1 MRVILDPLPACF
13 DSWNN
18 TGPTRPGDPGCID
31 VDPSHA
37 EQAWCYCK
45 NRSSGAMSVSAYKH
59 EHGLEGPGLCTS
71 VVSQALDG
79 SIHHARNLD
88 WNIPQVIHRSPTLI
102 ISVILYESPHT
113 CATGTFSQAVKGML
127 VDVDFVRGGQCAAS
141 VKLVPCAPRAQ
152 SISPRRKLPV
162 RNTLGTFAPFF
173 DRMLS
178 CRTCPFVIR
187 GVLREPQAPLHG
199 DDGRRIRRCSERNA
213 CGPVLGLDQCARK
226 GREDP
231 DKHRGSAPS
240 CVDDAVAAPAA
251 RLRDRRLLLR
261 RSRRL
266 VRRYGTEHMTHAPS
280 RQSCIAAARACQS
293 ASMAARRAA

>member
-1 MRVILDPLPACF
+1 MLLQEPIEWGHVGFGVQARA
-13 DSWNN
+13 
-18 TGPTRPGDPGCID
+18 RPGRPGAVHFRRQPGIRW
-31 VDPSHA
+31 VHPSCT
-37 EQAWCYCK
+37 QP
-45 NRSSGAMSVSAYKH
+45 
-59 EHGLEGPGLCTS
+59 GLEYTSGHPSITLTDHLCLT
-71 VVSQALDG
+71 V
-79 SIHHARNLD
+79 RE
-88 WNIPQVIHRSPTLI
+88 PT
-102 ISVILYESPHT
+102 HT

-141 VKLVPCAPRAQ
+141 ASYHAPLGHNPFHRVGNCPFATLWAP
-152 SISPRRKLPV
+152 SRRSLIACCLSRVPV
-162 RNTLGTFAPFF
+162 RYPWWVARASL
-173 DRMLS
+173 
-178 CRTCPFVIR
+178 
-187 GVLREPQAPLHG
+187 QAPLHG
-199 DDGRRIRRCSERNA
+199 DDGRRIRRRSERNA

-280 RQSCIAAARACQS
+280 RQTCIAAARACQS
-293 ASMAARRAA
+293 ASMAARRAT

>member
-1 MRVILDPLPACF
+1 MILDPLPACF

-31 VDPSHA
+31 VDPSHT

-45 NRSSGAMSVSAYKH
+45 NRSSGATSVSAYKH

-88 WNIPQVIHRSPTLI
+88 WNIPQVIHRSPTPI
-102 ISVILYESPHT
+102 ISAILYESPHT

-141 VKLVPCAPRAQ
+141 ASYHAPLGHNPFHRVGNCPFA
-152 SISPRRKLPV
+152 
-162 RNTLGTFAPFF
+162 TLLGPFVPFF

-178 CRTCPFVIR
+178 V
-187 GVLREPQAPLHG
+187 
-199 DDGRRIRRCSERNA
+199 
-213 CGPVLGLDQCARK
+213 
-226 GREDP
+226 
-231 DKHRGSAPS
+231 
-240 CVDDAVAAPAA
+240 
-251 RLRDRRLLLR
+251 
-261 RSRRL
+261 
-266 VRRYGTEHMTHAPS
+266 
-280 RQSCIAAARACQS
+280 ARARSLSVACCESLTAGTFTRRRRPSDSS
-293 ASMAARRAA
+293 AF